1 MGALREISR
10 KREILWEDKM
20 LRVSASQAWVEGGR
34 MASLTHCSCLTL
46 FFHLCLGNGSYFLN
60 TQGQRA
66 VIFKFFF
73 KMAGSVWHHANR
85 AQSLSMSWD
94 SPPGKQGSH
103 WSPHIWVSWG
113 FKEPTP

>member
-46 FFHLCLGNGSYFLN
+46 FFHLCLGNGSYFL
-60 TQGQRA
+60 T
-66 VIFKFFF
+66 
-73 KMAGSVWHHANR
+73 
-85 AQSLSMSWD
+85 
-94 SPPGKQGSH
+94 
-103 WSPHIWVSWG
+103 
-113 FKEPTP
+113 T